1 VKAPEDLYL
10 VGSRPQHLRT
20 SWNYPDYRAMRDQN
34 TVFEGLAGYSLGLQT
49 MGVQL
54 GGGVAQASELAYG
67 VLVSGNYFDV
77 LGVSP
82 AIGRVFDSS
91 DDRAPGAAPYV
102 VLSYTYWQRRFRREA
117 TVVGRKL
124 RLNGYPFT
132 VIGVA
137 PPGFT
142 GTDVAFKPDLFIPI
156 MMRSQITHVSF
167 ERWSNRHNWWMA
179 AIGRLKPGTPIKK
192 AEGQLFAICKDQEA
206 AERRSTPNPKNVNT
220 AEQTVLGPGGRGYS
234 WIADELRKPLWVLF
248 AIVALVLLIACA
260 NVANLMLAR
269 GATRQR
275 EIAVRLAVGA
285 GRWRVASQLLTESLL
300 IAFAGGA
307 AGVVVSLLGVRL
319 LLRFAPQPAWTPV
332 AIHASPD
339 WRVLAF
345 TVAVSL
351 ATGLLFGVAPA
362 LRSSNPDLVSALKED
377 VPGSTGIHRFG
388 LRKTLVVVQVA
399 LSLLLLIG
407 ASLFVRTLGSL
418 RSLDTGFARE
428 NVIIAS
434 VDPAR
439 FGYKGQR
446 LRDFYERLRARLAVS
461 PGVRSA
467 SLANITP
474 LSGSSWNS
482 NVAIEGYAWKPG
494 EKKYVWFDAVGSPLF

>member
-1 VKAPEDLYL
+1 
-10 VGSRPQHLRT
+10 
-20 SWNYPDYRAMRDQN
+20 
-34 TVFEGLAGYSLGLQT
+34 
-49 MGVQL
+49 
-54 GGGVAQASELAYG
+54 
-67 VLVSGNYFDV
+67 
-77 LGVSP
+77 
-82 AIGRVFDSS
+82 
-91 DDRAPGAAPYV
+91 
-102 VLSYTYWQRRFRREA
+102 
-117 TVVGRKL
+117 
-124 RLNGYPFT
+124 
-132 VIGVA
+132 
-137 PPGFT
+137 
-142 GTDVAFKPDLFIPI
+142 
-156 MMRSQITHVSF
+156 
-167 ERWSNRHNWWMA
+167 
-179 AIGRLKPGTPIKK
+179 
-192 AEGQLFAICKDQEA
+192 
-206 AERRSTPNPKNVNT
+206 
-220 AEQTVLGPGGRGYS
+220 
-234 WIADELRKPLWVLF
+234 
-248 AIVALVLLIACA
+248 
-260 NVANLMLAR
+260 MLTR

-300 IAFAGGA
+300 IAFTGGA